1 MMNAEVTTRDAG
13 LQTPRQKALQEKNPI
28 RKFFQVLGP
37 GLITGASDDD
47 PSGIGTYSV
56 AGAALGFSTLWLA
69 VVTLPMMAAVQYS
82 CAKIGMVTGQG
93 LAGVLKKNYPK
104 WILYMAV
111 ASLFV
116 ANTLNV
122 GADIGAIA
130 AAIQLMCPVPALP
143 SILCVSVGILVLQ
156 ILGSYS
162 FIANVLKY
170 LTLML
175 FAYIATAFFVHVD
188 AMEVLR
194 STFIPSFQPTTE
206 FISTLVAILGTTIS
220 PYLFFWQAS
229 LQVEEDKREGKKALW
244 QRRGASHDEL
254 KVAAM
259 DVNAGMVL
267 SNVVM
272 YFIIYTCAA
281 TLHASGHTHI
291 STATEAAKAL
301 EPLAGKFAT
310 VLLAIGLVGT
320 GLLAIPVLTGSAAY
334 AVSETFGWRYGL
346 DQKAHRAKQF
356 YAVIVISTVVG
367 MAMNF
372 FGMNAI
378 QALFWSAVING
389 LVAPPLLILI
399 MLIVNNRKIM
409 GDKVNSPMTNFLG
422 WASTVAMSVAAIAL
436 FVTWGK

>member
-1 MMNAEVTTRDAG
+1 MNAEVTTRDAG